1 MLDKFQSSQAFLS
14 VLLTFFL
21 KLFGCCKML
30 LTCSSVKP
38 PLRSLIGAT
47 RSLEVQKL
55 LSSMSKN
62 KVWRRPC
69 DNFGGLFQ
77 SFFLR
82 NNILQAIFDNGLFIV
97 HKILHYFILLLANRN
112 VTKSTKL

>member
-47 RSLEVQKL
+47 ISLEVQKL

-77 SFFLR
+77 SFFSQKQHTSGYL
-82 NNILQAIFDNGLFIV
+82 
-97 HKILHYFILLLANRN
+97 
-112 VTKSTKL
+112 